1 MSAALDALFAPRH
14 VAVFGSASPD
24 KHGYTV
30 VRNLVRWGWQG
41 QIFPVNREAAAIEG
55 RAGYRTLAELPVVP
69 DCAMLVVPAAS
80 CVEIVAEC
88 AAAGVRVAVIG
99 ASGFA
104 ELATAEGAA
113 RQREIEA
120 IARASGMRIVGPN
133 TNGIY
138 NATNGFSLGYNA
150 AHGVV
155 QPAGDVAVIS
165 HSGALFDGIA
175 ACLQR
180 GGANLATF
188 VPVGNEADVT
198 LLDVLDYLIGEPR
211 TRVIGLVIEG
221 LADGVRFRALAARA
235 HAAGKP
241 IVALKIGR
249 SEAGAGAALAH
260 SSRLAGGSRAYAA
273 LLREA
278 GVAAAQ
284 TVEGMAAGCAVLSAQ
299 RGARANAG
307 DPLIVV
313 TTSGAGGALVADVAS
328 DRGLRLAGD
337 DGEWP
342 EPVASALRALGTAAR
357 IRNPI
362 DMGTLGNWGLL
373 APTFAALHG
382 AFDGP
387 VVVYAHNAPQERM
400 ADQLADALLERKA
413 QTATPILVLTPG
425 GLRPDIEARLTTA
438 GIPVFRDTAACF
450 EGLTAYL
457 TTTAPTTATA
467 PVPITAQP
475 LPVIPSVA
483 PQREVEGQPPSPLL
497 AGTSPLNETQ
507 SAELLRRYGLP
518 VVESIDVRSP
528 EGAGRAATRTGYPLV
543 LKALAPGVAHKHAAG
558 FVIVGIATPE
568 ALAAA
573 YAALEARVAAAGFAR
588 ADVPFIVQPLLRG
601 EVELI
606 AGVSRE
612 AALGHFLVFGF
623 GGVHA
628 EAFDDVTLLPIP
640 VAVERIGTCIAAS
653 RVGRVLRAVERQPGA
668 LTGALASVLAG
679 LQRFVIEHGDR
690 VASVDVNPLLA
701 SRDALIAVDALVV
714 PQ

>member
-1 MSAALDALFAPRH
+1 MNDGALDALFAPRH

-30 VRNLVRWGWQG
+30 VRNLVRWGWDG
-41 QIFPVNREAAAIEG
+41 QIFPINREAAAIEG
-55 RAGYRTLAELPVVP
+55 RTGYRSLAELPVVP

-120 IARASGMRIVGPN
+120 IARASGMRVVGPN

-155 QPAGDVAVIS
+155 QAAGDVSVIS

-180 GGANLATF
+180 GGANLAIF
-188 VPVGNEADVT
+188 VPVGNEADLT
-198 LLDVLDYLIGEPR
+198 MLDVLEALIDEPH

-221 LADGVRFRALAARA
+221 LADGPRFRVLAARA

-278 GVAAAQ
+278 GVAAAR
-284 TVEGMAAGCAVLSAQ
+284 TVEGLAAGCAVLSAQ
-299 RGARANAG
+299 HGARGNPS
-307 DPLIVV
+307 DPLVVV

-328 DRGLRLAGD
+328 DHGLQLAGD

-342 EPVASALRALGTAAR
+342 APIATALRALGTAAR

-373 APTFAALHG
+373 SPVFAELHG
-382 AFDGP
+382 TFDGP

-400 ADQLADALLERKA
+400 ADQLAAALLERKA
-413 QTATPILVLTPG
+413 QTVAPIVVLTPG
-425 GLRPDIEARLTTA
+425 GLRPDIEARLTA
-438 GIPVFRDTAACF
+438 GGIPVFRDTAACF

-457 TTTAPTTATA
+457 TTTAPA
-467 PVPITAQP
+467 
-475 LPVIPSVA
+475 PVIPSVA
-483 PQREVEGQPPSPLL
+483 PQRAVEGPPQSPLL
-497 AGTSPLNETQ
+497 AGSTPLNETQ
-507 SAELLRRYGLP
+507 SAELLRAYGLP
-518 VVESIDVRSP
+518 VVASIDVRSF
-528 EGAGRAATRTGYPLV
+528 EGATRAASHTGYPLV

-558 FVIVGIATPE
+558 FVIVGIATPDD
-568 ALAAA
+568 LAGA
-573 YAALEARVAAAGFAR
+573 YTTLERRVAAAGFAR
-588 ADVPFIVQPLLRG
+588 EDVPFVAQPMLRG

-628 EAFDDVTLLPIP
+628 EAFDDVTLLAIP
-640 VAVERIGTCIAAS
+640 VAPQRIAAAVAAS
-653 RVGRVLRAVERQPGA
+653 RVGRVLRAVERKPGA
-668 LTGALASVLAG
+668 LTGALASALDG
-679 LQRFVIEHGDR
+679 LQQFVVDHGDR
-690 VASVDVNPLLA
+690 IASVDVNPLLA
-701 SRDALIAVDALVV
+701 GANGLTAVDALVV
-714 PQ
+714 PA